1 MSDAIAFYYSITSRY
16 AYLAHTQI
24 STLERQTG
32 LSVDWIPVDAAELRA
47 LAESEP
53 FEGPPPSG
61 QYRSPYRERD
71 LADWVDFYDVPYRE
85 PPEEDGALW
94 WKGFEPERRRL
105 MCLVAL
111 AGRDMGKGEDASRA
125 LFRLMFASDVWPIYR
140 AQMIDVVVGLGLD
153 RAELDTRVDA
163 PKTAAALTRNAKEAV
178 VAGAFGVPSFVW
190 RGKMF
195 FGNDR
200 LPLLHHYIAK
210 SAEVP

>member
-24 STLERQTG
+24 SWLEQETG
-32 LSVDWIPVDAAELRA
+32 VPVDWVPVDAVELRA
-47 LAESEP
+47 LADSEP

-71 LADWVDFYDVPYRE
+71 LADWVDFYAVPYRE
-85 PPEEDGALW
+85 PPEANGELW

-105 MCLVAL
+105 MCLAAL
-111 AGRDMGKGEDASRA
+111 AGKEMGRGQEASRA
-125 LFRLMFASDVWPIYR
+125 LFSLMFASDVWPIHR
-140 AQMIDVVVGLGLD
+140 PEILDAVTALGLD
-153 RAELDTRVDA
+153 RSELEARVGDPNTGKTLTQNAE
-163 PKTAAALTRNAKEAV
+163 AAVA
-178 VAGAFGVPSFVW
+178 AGAFGVPSFVW

-200 LPLLHHYIAK
+200 LPLLCHHIAN
-210 SAEVP
+210 SG